1 MFTLPPLPYDYAALE
16 PFIDT
21 ETMRIHHTKHHAAYV
36 QNLNDALKGRNE
48 LLDTDIFEL
57 IGSLKKIPAE
67 LQTRV
72 RNQGGGHLNHS
83 LFWKLMTPKPAKAPS
98 HLLMSLIKKSF
109 KGFSQFQELFTL
121 AAMARFGSGW
131 AWLVV
136 NKKKLEI
143 MDTPN
148 QDSPLTLGQT
158 PILALDVWEHAYYLR
173 YQNRRADYI
182 DAWWNVV
189 NWEEV
194 ENLYHQALKKK
205 KAK

>member
-36 QNLNDALKGRNE
+36 QNLNDALKGRDE
-48 LLDTDIFEL
+48 LLDTDIFDL

-83 LFWKLMTPKPAKAPS
+83 LFWKLMAPKPAKAPS
-98 HLLMSLIKKSF
+98 HSLMSLIKKNFRDF
-109 KGFSQFQELFTL
+109 KTFQEEFSAT
-121 AAMARFGSGW
+121 AMGRFGSGW
-131 AWLVV
+131 VWLVV
-136 NKKKLEI
+136 HGRKLEVV
-143 MDTPN
+143 DTVN
-148 QDSPLTLGQT
+148 QDSPLSLGLS

-173 YQNRRADYI
+173 YQNRRAEYI

-194 ENLYHQALKKK
+194 ENLYTQALKKK
-205 KAK
+205 KTK